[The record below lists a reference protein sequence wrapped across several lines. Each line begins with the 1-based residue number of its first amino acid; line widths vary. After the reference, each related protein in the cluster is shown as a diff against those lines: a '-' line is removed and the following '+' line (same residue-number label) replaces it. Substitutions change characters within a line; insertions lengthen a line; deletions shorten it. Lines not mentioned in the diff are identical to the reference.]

1 MPHFHAVGGVGVGWM
16 ITFFALAN
24 MLDATE
30 LLTLFRLAHMLAA
43 AELWGGVGVG
53 RMITFL
59 HVGCYGTAHVLT
71 ELITFFGLQTC
82 WMLRMITF
90 MVTFECGSHSPQFG
104 VRECLAM
111 FH

>member
-1 MPHFHAVGGVGVGWM
+1 M
-16 ITFFALAN
+16 IMFFGLAN
-24 MLDATE
+24 MLDA
-30 LLTLFRLAHMLAA
+30 
-43 AELWGGVGVG
+43 
-53 RMITFL
+53 
-59 HVGCYGTAHVLT
+59 T